1 MKREGLMNILKSIK
15 KSLFPRKYNSIEI
28 AEMGKNIKIDYTLDV
43 IGLIANSTML
53 TEEEKEQTI
62 YNMITAMVTTGKVCS
77 KSNYLYLKS
86 KNNISN
92 E

>member
-1 MKREGLMNILKSIK
+1 MNILKSIK
-15 KSLFPRKYNSIEI
+15 KFLFPRKYNSFEI
-28 AEMGKNIKIDYTLDV
+28 ASMGKDIKIDYTLDV

-62 YNMITAMVTTGKVCS
+62 YNMITAMVSTGKVFS

-86 KNNISN
+86 KNSIPN

>member
-1 MKREGLMNILKSIK
+1 MNILKSIK
-15 KSLFPRKYNSIEI
+15 KFLFPRKYNGFEI

-62 YNMITAMVTTGKVCS
+62 YNMITAMISTGKVCS

-86 KNNISN
+86 KNSIPN

>member
-1 MKREGLMNILKSIK
+1 MNILKSIK
-15 KSLFPRKYNSIEI
+15 KFLFPRKYNGFEI

-62 YNMITAMVTTGKVCS
+62 YNMITAMMSSGKVFS

-86 KNNISN
+86 KKKNNRRLK
-92 E
+92 

>member
-1 MKREGLMNILKSIK
+1 MNILKSIK
-15 KSLFPRKYNSIEI
+15 KFLFPRKYNSIEI

-62 YNMITAMVTTGKVCS
+62 YNMITAMMSSGKVFS

-86 KNNISN
+86 KK
-92 E
+92 

>member
-1 MKREGLMNILKSIK
+1 MKRERLMNILKSIK
-15 KSLFPRKYNSIEI
+15 KFLFPRKYNGLEI

-43 IGLIANSTML
+43 IGLIANSPML

-62 YNMITAMVTTGKVCS
+62 YNMITAMMSSGKVFS

-86 KNNISN
+86 KNN
-92 E
+92 

>member
-1 MKREGLMNILKSIK
+1 MNILKSIK
-15 KSLFPRKYNSIEI
+15 KFLFPRKYNGFEI

-62 YNMITAMVTTGKVCS
+62 YNMITAMMSSGKVSS

-86 KNNISN
+86 KNSIPN

>member
-1 MKREGLMNILKSIK
+1 MNILKSIK
-15 KSLFPRKYNSIEI
+15 KFLFPRKYNGFEI

-43 IGLIANSTML
+43 IELIAKSTML

-62 YNMITAMVTTGKVCS
+62 YNMITAMMSSGKVFS

-86 KNNISN
+86 KK
-92 E
+92 

>member
-1 MKREGLMNILKSIK
+1 MNILKSIK
-15 KSLFPRKYNSIEI
+15 KFLFARKYNGFEI

-53 TEEEKEQTI
+53 TKEEKEQTI
-62 YNMITAMVTTGKVCS
+62 YNMITAMISTGKVSS

-86 KNNISN
+86 KNI
-92 E
+92 